1 MAKIGKKTKSVKPS
15 SNGKISASAGK
26 SSLVNIDDLLA
37 AKKFAVQFGGVEKA
51 TAALTALNRLSLPL
65 QGALVDKQ
73 NRKKK
78 GTSGTQKISAAAGK
92 RLITKSVSMEFIS
105 IPAGSFTMGSPK
117 KEKDRGDD
125 EKQVKVTITRAFELG
140 KTVVTQKQWI
150 EVMGTTEC
158 PWEEA
163 DEMFRDD
170 DLYDPAPPGRPT
182 PKGNNYPAV
191 GISWYGATEFC
202 AKLTALEHKSG
213 KLSAKQTYRLPTE
226 AEWEYACRAGTTMVY
241 SFGDDE
247 SKLGDYAWYAENS
260 EGSSK
265 GFGSNLHKVATKKP
279 NTWGLFDMH
288 GNVWEWCEDFYEKSL
303 SGGNDPKGPSA
314 GSDRVVRGGG
324 WGSSASDCRSARR
337 DPSCSDVSLGFRI
350 VRVLL

>member
-26 SSLVNIDDLLA
+26 SSLVNIDDLLV

-78 GTSGTQKISAAAGK
+78 ATSGTQKISAAAGK
-92 RLITKSVSMEFIS
+92 RLITNSVSMEFIS

-125 EKQVKVTITRAFELG
+125 EKQVPVTITRAFELG
-140 KTVVTQKQWI
+140 KTVVTQQQWI
-150 EVMGTTEC
+150 EVMETT
-158 PWEEA
+158 PWKAE
-163 DEMFRDD
+163 DEDED
-170 DLYDPAPPGRPT
+170 EDEPPPT
-182 PKGNNYPAV
+182 PEGDNYPAV
-191 GISWYGATEFC
+191 SISWDDATEFC

-213 KLSAKQTYRLPTE
+213 KLPANQTYRLPTE
-226 AEWEYACRAGTTMVY
+226 AEWEYACRAGTTTAY
-241 SFGDDE
+241 SFGDAE
-247 SKLGDYAWYAENS
+247 SKLGDYAWYDDNS
-260 EGSSK
+260 NE
-265 GFGSNLHKVATKKP
+265 LHEVATKKP
-279 NTWGLFDMH
+279 NPWGLFDMH
-288 GNVWEWCEDFYEKSL
+288 GNVWEWCEDWHEDSL
-303 SGGNDPKGPSA
+303 SGGDDPKGPSA
-314 GSDRVVRGGG
+314 GSYRVIRGGS
-324 WGSSASDCRSARR
+324 WGTIASFCRSADRV
-337 DPSCSDVSLGFRI
+337 SDAPAYRGNYFGFRI